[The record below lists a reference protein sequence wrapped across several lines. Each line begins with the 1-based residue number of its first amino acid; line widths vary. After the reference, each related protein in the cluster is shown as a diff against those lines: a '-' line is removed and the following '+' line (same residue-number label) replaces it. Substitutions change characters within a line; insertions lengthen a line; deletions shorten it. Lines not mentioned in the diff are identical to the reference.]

1 MRKTTLFLTVIALL
15 LTATLTV
22 ALERPLFLNL
32 FSPPSISG
40 KPSVVKNL
48 DIQNLPS
55 GIFKKP
61 CFDKPM
67 TYNGNLGNP
76 QQNIGYQ
83 NNKFGLYIY
92 AEVDYVEYA
101 GDMVNSNG
109 GDWGYVLLPINVKD
123 YEASKWTKIFEL
135 LNQKHLIPIIQLW
148 DLTKKEQEEQIA
160 QSAYF
165 LNSLPWPTKNRYIS
179 VYNEVN
185 DDRFWRGKADPI
197 AYAEILSATID
208 SFKRVNPNFFMLN
221 GAFNASARSGPGYID
236 EEEFL
241 LKMDKAVPGIFKKLD
256 GWASHPYPQP
266 EYRGSPYSSGRDSIK
281 AYEWELALLAKHF
294 NVKDPPIF
302 ITETGWA
309 HKEGEDENTKYFS
322 KETVAEFY
330 KIAFREIWLPDQ
342 RIVAVAPFTIKYPAP
357 NDHFSFLDKDEKPYP
372 QYKVL
377 QEIEKIPGLPP
388 FVLERGD
395 ACN

>member
-165 LNSLPWPTKNRYIS
+165 LNSLPWPTKNRYKIGRAS
-179 VYNEVN
+179 CRE
-185 DDRFWRGKADPI
+185 
-197 AYAEILSATID
+197 
-208 SFKRVNPNFFMLN
+208 RV
-221 GAFNASARSGPGYID
+221 
-236 EEEFL
+236 
-241 LKMDKAVPGIFKKLD
+241 
-256 GWASHPYPQP
+256 
-266 EYRGSPYSSGRDSIK
+266 
-281 AYEWELALLAKHF
+281 
-294 NVKDPPIF
+294 
-302 ITETGWA
+302 
-309 HKEGEDENTKYFS
+309 
-322 KETVAEFY
+322 
-330 KIAFREIWLPDQ
+330 
-342 RIVAVAPFTIKYPAP
+342 
-357 NDHFSFLDKDEKPYP
+357 
-372 QYKVL
+372 
-377 QEIEKIPGLPP
+377 
-388 FVLERGD
+388 
-395 ACN
+395 